1 MGKNQTPGNRFFI
14 SQENWDKIIAYAES
28 AHTQFKAEIGGQ
40 LVVIED
46 KDGDFILEDPVI
58 LKQTISAGNCEMD
71 EQALALHYSQMAS
84 KHGDSIRH
92 CWWHSHHTMGAF
104 WSGTDTD
111 TIEENKSDDWTLS
124 LVVNLKQ
131 EYKLRVQ
138 WFRPFEHAEDVDL
151 NIMYGA
157 KERNKEIDEEVFNL
171 CEKETVV
178 SYGHMHRHQYN
189 GWGRQV
195 ENNQLALN
203 EQNDDIWSYNA
214 SFETFNHLLDTSKC
228 NSGELDNLIT
238 RVEALQDMYSS
249 QVNCD
254 YSKYSDIRKV
264 INKDIKKF
272 NMRMKYI
279 KEDDLMQEIT
289 MCHPEDF
296 LENIKEV
303 N

>member
-131 EYKLRVQ
+131 EYILRVQ

-171 CEKETVV
+171 CEKEVTT
-178 SYGHMHRHQYN
+178 SYGPMYRHQYN
-189 GWGRQV
+189 GWGRKV
-195 ENNQLALN
+195 NNNQLALN
-203 EQNDDIWSYNA
+203 EQNDDIWGYNA
-214 SFETFNHLLDTSKC
+214 SFETFNHNLDTSKC
-228 NSGELDNLIT
+228 NGGELDNLIT

-254 YSKYSDIRKV
+254 YTKYSDIRKV